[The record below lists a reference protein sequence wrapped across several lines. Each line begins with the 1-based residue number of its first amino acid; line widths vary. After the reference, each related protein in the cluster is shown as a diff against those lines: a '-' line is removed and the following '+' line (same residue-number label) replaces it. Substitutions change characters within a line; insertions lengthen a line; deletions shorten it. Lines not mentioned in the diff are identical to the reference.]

1 MRPVEGLRGTA
12 MVTKDGSVEADL
24 AAGLADVEA
33 GVACTSE
40 TRFQLC
46 SVSKQFA
53 AAAVMLLV
61 EPGQLDLG
69 EPVCQWLPE
78 GPPQWRQVTL
88 HHLLSHTAGI
98 PHWLE
103 APGLDPAEPMRIS
116 ERLEIIQA
124 TPLRTE
130 PGAQWHYS
138 SPGFVL
144 AGLIVERASGQP
156 YRDFLAERILS
167 PLQLTQTT
175 LGGTPGAAARGYN
188 DGQPVAPWDLD
199 AMPGTGDIWSTAGD
213 LTRFTAALHAGELIT
228 ASSLR
233 AMCTAHAPL
242 DDDEEGEPRLSVPCL
257 LDPGPGGQ
265 HRHPGKRRGREH
277 NGPAQAAASGGSLT
291 LSGRRWRDAIGREH
305 RVLRQDRQPVVH
317 LFGVGGVLPVG
328 EQPGGVGERQ
338 PAFHLV
344 DLDGE
349 GGSTWRA
356 CVDGRRHD
364 GSQAARPVH
373 HAQ

>member
-1 MRPVEGLRGTA
+1 MRSVEGLRGAA
-12 MVTKDGSVEADL
+12 MVTKGGSVEAEM
-24 AAGLADVEA
+24 AEGLADAET
-33 GVACTSE
+33 GVACTSG

-61 EPGQLDLG
+61 ESGQLDLG
-69 EPVCQWLPE
+69 EPVSRWLPE

-88 HHLLSHTAGI
+88 HHLLSHTAGV

-138 SPGFVL
+138 SLGFVL
-144 AGLIVERASGQP
+144 AGFIVERASGQP

-175 LGGTPGAAARGYN
+175 VGGAPASAARGYN
-188 DGQPVAPWDLD
+188 DGEPVAPWDLD

-213 LTRFTAALHAGELIT
+213 LTRFTVALHAGELIA

-233 AMCTAHAPL
+233 AMCTQHAPL
-242 DDDEEGEPRLSVPCL
+242 DDDEEGEPGLITT
-257 LDPGPGGQ
+257 GYGYGMFTGIFAG
-265 HRHPGKRRGREH
+265 HTAFYHPGDNPGYQSLACWIPDR
-277 NGPAQAAASGGSLT
+277 AASIVILVNDRAASIPGL
-291 LSGRRWRDAIGREH
+291 
-305 RVLRQDRQPVVH
+305 LRQ
-317 LFGVGGVLPVG
+317 VLP
-328 EQPGGVGERQ
+328 
-338 PAFHLV
+338 
-344 DLDGE
+344 
-349 GGSTWRA
+349 
-356 CVDGRRHD
+356 
-364 GSQAARPVH
+364 AAL
-373 HAQ
+373 

>member
-1 MRPVEGLRGTA
+1 MGLVEGLRGTA
-12 MVTKDGSVEADL
+12 MVTKGGSVVADL
-24 AAGLADVEA
+24 AGGLADVDA
-33 GVACTSE
+33 GVPCRSG

-61 EPGQLDLG
+61 ESGQLDLR
-69 EPVCQWLPE
+69 EPIDRWLPE
-78 GPPQWRQVTL
+78 GPRQWRQVTL

-103 APGLDPAEPMRIS
+103 GPGLDPAEPVRIS

-144 AGLIVERASGQP
+144 AGFIVEQASGQP
-156 YRDFLAERILS
+156 YPQFLAERILS
-167 PLQLTQTT
+167 PLQLTRTT
-175 LGGTPGAAARGYN
+175 AGGAPGAAARGYK
-188 DGQPVAPWDLD
+188 DGQPVAAWDLD

-213 LTRFTAALHAGELIT
+213 LTRFTAALHGGQLLA

-242 DDDEEGEPRLSVPCL
+242 HDEDGGEPRLTTTGYGYGMFTGTFAGHPAWY
-257 LDPGPGGQ
+257 
-265 HRHPGKRRGREH
+265 HPGDNPGYQSFACWIPDR
-277 NGPAQAAASGGSLT
+277 AASIVILVNDEAASITGL
-291 LSGRRWRDAIGREH
+291 
-305 RVLRQDRQPVVH
+305 LRQ
-317 LFGVGGVLPVG
+317 LLP
-328 EQPGGVGERQ
+328 
-338 PAFHLV
+338 
-344 DLDGE
+344 
-349 GGSTWRA
+349 
-356 CVDGRRHD
+356 
-364 GSQAARPVH
+364 AALGT
-373 HAQ
+373 